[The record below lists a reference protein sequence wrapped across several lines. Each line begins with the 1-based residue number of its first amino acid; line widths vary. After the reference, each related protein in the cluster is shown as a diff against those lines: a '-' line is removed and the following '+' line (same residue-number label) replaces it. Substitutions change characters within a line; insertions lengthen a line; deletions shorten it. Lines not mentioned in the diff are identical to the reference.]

1 KRLTIEDIYDPEK
14 KVDFTGTP
22 PAKLTWLDD
31 THYLW
36 PKADAKGKTTAL
48 LKVEAATG
56 RTEALFDAERMEA
69 VLAKLPGVK
78 PEEARDLSRQDSYT
92 MNPARTA

>member
-1 KRLTIEDIYDPEK
+1 MAQIDAIGNAGKFGQETTTIEYYDPAN
-14 KVDFTGTP
+14 KVDFTGNP

-56 RTEALFDAERMEA
+56 KTEPLFDAADTLRDVFA
-69 VLAKLPGVK
+69 LLAELH
-78 PEEARDLSRQDSYT
+78 AR
-92 MNPARTA
+92 